1 MRGPRPIRRASSI
14 EISSNWIGGCGS
26 AMGESF
32 QRATQ
37 AGKRNAPG
45 TTARGTG
52 ELDSL
57 CERVHRNSADIVS
70 KELAANCKA
79 GLQLTHDPRYRCT
92 IGWSFTI
99 VKASIVSPVMVL

>member
-1 MRGPRPIRRASSI
+1 MRSGFVQGDIFELDRWWVLGH
-14 EISSNWIGGCGS
+14 EMTHFGGKG
-26 AMGESF
+26 
-32 QRATQ
+32 
-37 AGKRNAPG
+37 NAPG
-45 TTARGTG
+45 ATARGTG

-57 CERVHRNSADIVS
+57 CERVHRNSAEIVS

-99 VKASIVSPVMVL
+99 VKASIVSPVMVLK